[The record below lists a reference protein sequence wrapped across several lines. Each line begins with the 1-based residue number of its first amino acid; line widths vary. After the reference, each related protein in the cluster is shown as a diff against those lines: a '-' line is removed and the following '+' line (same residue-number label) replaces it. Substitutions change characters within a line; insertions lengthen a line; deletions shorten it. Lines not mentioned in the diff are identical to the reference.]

1 MISRAHFMLKLGA
14 RQPEWVE
21 IMAGVRIL
29 FAAID
34 MKAVRAAR
42 RAAGLVLDED
52 AESVEV
58 RDEAADVLSGELIR
72 RGILDWSGVGD
83 VDGKPVPVTPENIAQ
98 LLSDPM
104 AYEACEAAYVG
115 PYILRRAEGNVS
127 SAGPTGTGP
136 AATRA
141 KNTARSAVVKKA
153 AAKNAPTPNTPRKRT
168 TAKH

>member
-1 MISRAHFMLKLGA
+1 MLKISA

-21 IMAGVRIL
+21 IMAGVRVL

-42 RAAGLVLDED
+42 RAAGLVLDGD
-52 AESVEV
+52 AENLEV

-83 VDGKPVPVTPENIAQ
+83 VDGKSVSVTPENIGL

-104 AYEACEAAYVG
+104 AYEACEAAYVA
-115 PYILRRAEGNVS
+115 PYIMRRTEGNVS

-141 KNTARSAVVKKA
+141 KNTVRSPAAKKTAV
-153 AAKNAPTPNTPRKRT
+153 KNAPTPSMLRKRT
-168 TAKH
+168 TAKR